1 MESLKNLWNTICGLK
16 KQEHFPIKQ
25 PKKKAAPKK
34 KVAKKRGRPKKK

>member
-1 MESLKNLWNTICGLK
+1 MESLKNLWNTIWGLN
-16 KQEHFPIKQ
+16 KQE